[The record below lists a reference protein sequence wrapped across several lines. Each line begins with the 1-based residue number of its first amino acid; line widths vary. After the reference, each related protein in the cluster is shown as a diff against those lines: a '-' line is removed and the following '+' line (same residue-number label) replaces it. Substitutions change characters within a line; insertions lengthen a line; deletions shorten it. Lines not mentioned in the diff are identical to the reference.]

1 MIISNQTRAA
11 IAVFT
16 AIATT
21 CAFTG
26 CTEDPQNEE
35 STSEEAVPSENETNA
50 KLIDDNGNPYT
61 LIKNQDG
68 TETAKYD
75 DGKEVTFKRSD
86 DGGLD
91 VVSGSAGL
99 LAGLAAGYFLF
110 HGMNYSGGSYSG
122 NRYVPSSRP
131 SFMSSYDRDRE
142 LRRYK
147 EEKERRGGSTYVPI
161 NNSNSSTTTNSLS
174 SSTTASKS
182 SSNTNTSTTKSSTS
196 TSNSNTSNSTSKS
209 SVSSSPK
216 GGFGSAGAR
225 SAAS

>member
-1 MIISNQTRAA
+1 MIISNHTRAA

-16 AIATT
+16 AVATT
-21 CAFTG
+21 IAFTG

-35 STSEEAVPSENETNA
+35 SSSEEVVPSENETNA
-50 KLIDDNGNPYT
+50 KLVDDNGNPYT
-61 LIKNQDG
+61 LIKNHDG

-75 DGKEVTFKRSD
+75 DGKEVTFKRGD

-122 NRYVPSSRP
+122 SRYVPSSTP
-131 SFMSSYDRDRE
+131 SVMSSYDRDRE
-142 LRRYK
+142 LKRYQ
-147 EEKERRGGSTYVPI
+147 EEKRRGHSTYVPPAT
-161 NNSNSSTTTNSLS
+161 NNVT
-174 SSTTASKS
+174 
-182 SSNTNTSTTKSSTS
+182 SSTS
-196 TSNSNTSNSTSKS
+196 TTGSGSTASTSKNTDTATKSATSNSNNSTSKS